1 MEKKK
6 SKLRIREARNG
17 LLFITPWIFGFLVFT
32 LYPCLLYTSVAYDPE
47 DHKYEVPS
55 CEIQAVDTTGAG
67 DSYMGSFVYQFCLKH
82 SNLEDSMK
90 FATRCAAYTCT
101 GIGARFTPTLQQV
114 SEFQA
119 E

>member
-1 MEKKK
+1 
-6 SKLRIREARNG
+6 
-17 LLFITPWIFGFLVFT
+17 
-32 LYPCLLYTSVAYDPE
+32 
-47 DHKYEVPS
+47 
-55 CEIQAVDTTGAG
+55 
-67 DSYMGSFVYQFCLKH
+67 MGSFVYQFCLKH